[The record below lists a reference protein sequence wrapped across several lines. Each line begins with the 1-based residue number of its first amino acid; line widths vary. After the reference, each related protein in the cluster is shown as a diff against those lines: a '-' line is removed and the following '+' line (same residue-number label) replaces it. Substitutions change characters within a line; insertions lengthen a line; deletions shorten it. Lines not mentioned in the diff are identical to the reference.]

1 MVRKSWT
8 QTAAAAAA
16 ALILA
21 FNVAVK
27 YMGTYETGT
36 ST

>member
-8 QTAAAAAA
+8 QTAAAAA